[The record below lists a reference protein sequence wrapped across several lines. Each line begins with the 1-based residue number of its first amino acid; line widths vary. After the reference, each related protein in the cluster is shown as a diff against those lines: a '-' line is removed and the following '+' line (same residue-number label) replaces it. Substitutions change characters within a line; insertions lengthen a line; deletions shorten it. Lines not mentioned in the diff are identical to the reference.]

1 MLGIFLSDIT
11 CFVFE
16 SPERRLRNA
25 KEEAAPA
32 SIISTSIDQVQ
43 KEDNKPRNIPQED
56 GVTH

>member
-11 CFVFE
+11 CLAFE

-25 KEEAAPA
+25 KEAAPA